1 MQIKVRTLYEK
12 ITQYIPDAKIKMIGN
27 VNLDI
32 VIEGIRIFSMQE
44 KAPQPQFLYVCVP
57 ENCKHLPESYKE
69 TLFLCIT
76 HSAQKQVIDCGLPMI
91 VLETEFE
98 VSQVLN
104 ALMELLIVLKNMDI
118 TIRAGM
124 LEEYGLQEMLLM
136 GESLFSNI
144 YMIIDSGFKLKG
156 YSRGRETKD
165 EMYQN
170 TIQTGA
176 LDTFYIKQL
185 IINDVFD
192 DFQKNGEILL
202 PEHNCLSEVPV
213 FIKQIIDKNMLLGYG
228 LLICT
233 NTPPMQEMLN
243 FFSEFCSGFRKY
255 LLADNSTQHML
266 LEHKQEL
273 LFTGIIQRIF
283 PNEDEIKSLAENLGI
298 EMDENYYLIRIE
310 YQKWKN
316 IPRTYILMQLGRIGD
331 EQLLFFYQQGIQILI
346 KEQAFASFIEKNISK
361 IYQASN
367 KLHGICGISDVFAS
381 LNHLDVGY
389 LQAKKAIEHGV
400 KLNTVKK
407 KLYYQYSNEVFYYHK
422 YIMIDMI
429 HCYYKNYNILP
440 PCLPELKELLKLD
453 LEKNTNNV
461 QILFTYMQC
470 GYSINSTA
478 KALYMHRN
486 SLVYRL
492 ELIDKIIQKDYKN
505 DNDFR
510 KELALTY
517 HVLDYETA
525 YLKEEVKQEV

>member
-1 MQIKVRTLYEK
+1 M
-12 ITQYIPDAKIKMIGN
+12 
-27 VNLDI
+27 
-32 VIEGIRIFSMQE
+32 
-44 KAPQPQFLYVCVP
+44 
-57 ENCKHLPESYKE
+57 
-69 TLFLCIT
+69 
-76 HSAQKQVIDCGLPMI
+76 
-91 VLETEFE
+91 
-98 VSQVLN
+98 
-104 ALMELLIVLKNMDI
+104 
-118 TIRAGM
+118 
-124 LEEYGLQEMLLM
+124 
-136 GESLFSNI
+136 
-144 YMIIDSGFKLKG
+144 
-156 YSRGRETKD
+156 
-165 EMYQN
+165 
-170 TIQTGA
+170 
-176 LDTFYIKQL
+176 
-185 IINDVFD
+185 
-192 DFQKNGEILL
+192 
-202 PEHNCLSEVPV
+202 
-213 FIKQIIDKNMLLGYG
+213 
-228 LLICT
+228 
-233 NTPPMQEMLN
+233 
-243 FFSEFCSGFRKY
+243 
-255 LLADNSTQHML
+255 
-266 LEHKQEL
+266 
-273 LFTGIIQRIF
+273 LFTGIIQRVF
-283 PNEDEIKSLAENLGI
+283 SNEDEIKSLAENLGI

-346 KEQAFASFIEKNISK
+346 KEQAFASFIEKNISN

-389 LQAKKAIEHGV
+389 LQAKKAIKHGV
-400 KLNTVKK
+400 KLNTVKE

-505 DNDFR
+505 DNNFR

-517 HVLDYETA
+517 HILDYETA